1 MKTILLTTAALLL
14 ATNAFAADQAGTVPA
29 KIAACKAQ
37 AKTDG
42 LKATQSE
49 FYGYMSSCL
58 DRIAVSFDT
67 VPAK

>member
-1 MKTILLTTAALLL
+1 MKYVLTIAFAALISN
-14 ATNAFAADQAGTVPA
+14 TAFAADQAATVPA

-37 AKTDG
+37 ARADG

-58 DRIAVSFDT
+58 DRIAVSFNT